1 VADFTSIPIDESE
14 DVMSGYFKRRAAR
27 RLATVEFCESCGSVC
42 DARCR
47 AERQRELHRLNAGL
61 LAGRW

>member
-1 VADFTSIPIDESE
+1 
-14 DVMSGYFKRRAAR
+14 MSGYFKRRAAR

-42 DARCR
+42 HARCR

-61 LAGRW
+61 LVGRW